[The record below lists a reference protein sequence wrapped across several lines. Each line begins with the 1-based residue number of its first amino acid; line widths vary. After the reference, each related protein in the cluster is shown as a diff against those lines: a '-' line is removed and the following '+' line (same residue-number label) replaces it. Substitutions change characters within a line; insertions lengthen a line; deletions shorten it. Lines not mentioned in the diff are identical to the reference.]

1 MTVINI
7 TGCPSLGEIGLQAAT
22 GLHVLELR
30 DVPPWSNP
38 NITSVVMLET
48 NSCMRLSSLGSV
60 RNLHLIGKNIQN
72 CFLFPSLTSVF
83 NFTLTNI
90 SPLEISWGQ
99 EALTITDTLALE
111 SSVVAPSAYDLTLKL
126 SPIVS
131 VGSNAFVTLNEN
143 VHIELGNL
151 ASVKGDL
158 SIHNNRNCTF
168 DFDHLT
174 EVGNLLLVDNQDTPL
189 PSFPSLARVNTIH
202 LRGHIDKTN
211 IFPALTSVSDTVTIE
226 AWNDDFNC
234 AKLVSQHLEG
244 TIPNLICNGTNN
256 GTKTSGGGPAS
267 WPFLPPPAYSLSE
280 GAKAGIGVGGI
291 AGVLGAVI
299 AIIWLVLRFKI
310 QLKELSQKDLALR
323 PVEGEDAAC
332 IQGPESRGIVQEM
345 PYDPVY
351 ELEGR
356 VQAHLADGRMVALEN
371 PGDEIHELPP
381 TVAEL
386 PSTPAL
392 RT

>member
-1 MTVINI
+1 MRQLLSLPSKIYTNGDYTLPAVGYGHTATSVINI
-7 TGCPSLGEIGLQAAT
+7 TGSPSLYEIDLQAAT

-38 NITSVVMLET
+38 NITSVVMLEA
-48 NSCMRLSSLGSV
+48 NSS
-60 RNLHLIGKNIQN
+60 
-72 CFLFPSLTSVF
+72 
-83 NFTLTNI
+83 
-90 SPLEISWGQ
+90 
-99 EALTITDTLALE
+99 LE

-126 SPIVS
+126 SPIAS
-131 VGSNAFVTLNEN
+131 VGSNAFVTSNEN

-151 ASVKGDL
+151 ASVRGNL

-256 GTKTSGGGPAS
+256 GTETSNGGPAS
-267 WPFLPPPAYSLSE
+267 WPLLPPPAYSLSE

-323 PVEGEDAAC
+323 PVEGEDAAS
-332 IQGPESRGIVQEM
+332 IQGPESREIIQEM
-345 PYDPVY
+345 PYDPIY
-351 ELEGR
+351 ELQGR

-371 PGDEIHELPP
+371 PGDEIHELPS